1 MLPSLTLNLPSHS
14 GLTVIP
20 FSFQYLKYGS
30 VSSRYS
36 SSIPSIHVCNCY
48 QEVESICPIL
58 HKSGL
63 DCDCFDQKNMVGV
76 TLIPVLGL
84 IFKRT
89 GSFLQSLR
97 ACLLRGSYSLCMKT
111 AFPETIIEGQPCTEG
126 SQTEKCPSAVHSLSI
141 PAKIADLQVKN
152 HSGDA
157 SPSCHQIIMP
167 ERPKR
172 EPSS

>member
-1 MLPSLTLNLPSHS
+1 MLPSLTLNLPSQS

-36 SSIPSIHVCNCY
+36 SSNPSIHVCNFY

-63 DCDCFDQKNMVGV
+63 DCDCFHQKNMVGV

-97 ACLLRGSYSLCMKT
+97 ACLLRGSHSLCMKT
-111 AFPETIIEGQPCTEG
+111 AFPETIIEGQPRTEG
-126 SQTEKCPSAVHSLSI
+126 SQRNAR
-141 PAKIADLQVKN
+141 LQ
-152 HSGDA
+152 ST
-157 SPSCHQIIMP
+157 HQAYQQ
-167 ERPKR
+167 RQQTYK
-172 EPSS
+172 